1 MDDEQAARRLSA
13 LTLEEKAALCTGET
27 AWTTAPVERIGL
39 PSIRVADGPHGV
51 RRTPDS
57 STMAF
62 GAHDATCF
70 PTAACL
76 AATWNVDLAR
86 EVGAAIAR
94 EAIALGV
101 DVVLGPGVN
110 MKRSPLCGRNFE
122 YFSEDPVVAG
132 GARGRLD
139 RRGSVARGRDV
150 AQALRREQPGDAA
163 DVRQRRGRRASPPRD
178 LPAGLRD
185 GRSPVASRGP

>member
-27 AWTTAPVERIGL
+27 AWTTTPVERIGL

-70 PTAACL
+70 PTAASL

-101 DVVLGPGVN
+101 DVVLGPRRQHEAQPAVRPQLRVLLRG
-110 MKRSPLCGRNFE
+110 PGRRGR
-122 YFSEDPVVAG
+122 D
-132 GARGRLD
+132 RGRLD
-139 RRGSVARGRDV
+139 RRAFRRKGS
-150 AQALRREQPGDAA
+150 
-163 DVRQRRGRRASPPRD
+163 GRR
-178 LPAGLRD
+178 
-185 GRSPVASRGP
+185 